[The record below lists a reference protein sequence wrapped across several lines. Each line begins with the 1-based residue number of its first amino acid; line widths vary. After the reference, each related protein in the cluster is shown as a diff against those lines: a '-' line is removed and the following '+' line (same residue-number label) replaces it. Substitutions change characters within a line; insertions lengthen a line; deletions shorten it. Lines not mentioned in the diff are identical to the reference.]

1 MTRYDHND
9 WYGVRRLGSPRPL
22 VGKSGGCKSDKRKR
36 CGCNS
41 SFRAVKDV
49 GQQVLQNVPTQV
61 LYPVEEFDTNNE
73 YVAATST
80 FIPKQSGVY
89 SIIAS
94 ILVSSSPNVS
104 FRINIRVNGNNVA
117 SDNENSSITQLTGL
131 SVSTNIRLQAGDR
144 VQVFA
149 EVPQFSIIVGD
160 EAFSHFEATRIG

>member
-9 WYGVRRLGSPRPL
+9 WYGVRPLGSPRPL
-22 VGKSGGCKSDKRKR
+22 VGKSRGCKSDKSER

-41 SFRAVKDV
+41 AFRAIKTV

-61 LYPVEEFDTNNE
+61 LYPVEQYDTNNE
-73 YVAATST
+73 YDPATST

-94 ILVSSSPNVS
+94 ILVSSSPDVS
-104 FRINIRVNGNNVA
+104 FRINIRVNGNDVA
-117 SDNENSSITQLTGL
+117 SDNENSTITQLTGL

-149 EVPQFSIIVGD
+149 EVPQFSILVGD